1 VSDAILK
8 ERDLWY
14 SDEVKRVFAL
24 RFVFSALA
32 LVGLLLTPIAMPAA
46 ADMAQRMGDPAA
58 MAMPADMPCCPD
70 EAPMPGCK
78 DCPFMVACAAQL
90 LYDMPREAILALPLM
105 LASIV
110 LPGNDAGLNG
120 LTQRPPP
127 RPPKI

>member
-1 VSDAILK
+1 
-8 ERDLWY
+8 
-14 SDEVKRVFAL
+14 
-24 RFVFSALA
+24 
-32 LVGLLLTPIAMPAA
+32 
-46 ADMAQRMGDPAA
+46 

-70 EAPMPGCK
+70 EAPMPSCK
-78 DCPFMVACAAQL
+78 DCPFTVACSAQL

-110 LPGNDAGLNG
+110 LPGNGAGLNG